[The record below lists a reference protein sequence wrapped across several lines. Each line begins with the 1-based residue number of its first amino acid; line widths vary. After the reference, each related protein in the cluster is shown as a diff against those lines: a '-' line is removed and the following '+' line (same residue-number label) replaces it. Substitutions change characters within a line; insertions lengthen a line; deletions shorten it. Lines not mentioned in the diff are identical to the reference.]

1 MYHCTN
7 VQAVYCQGQEI
18 ILLVII
24 IERITIKQI
33 MMLCVVESNK
43 TKAIKKLD
51 NNEEY
56 VNCDSYIYKID
67 KDRLGNKTQ

>member
-1 MYHCTN
+1 
-7 VQAVYCQGQEI
+7 
-18 ILLVII
+18 
-24 IERITIKQI
+24 